1 MRKSGFR
8 EFLATVRKA
17 MAPFNSWLKK
27 IWYRFQ
33 LTRVL
38 IAAILA
44 VVLLVSGILTYQAKN
59 GRCREFK
66 SGIGTANG
74 GLR

>member
-1 MRKSGFR
+1 MDLGSFSQRFEKRWRRLIVGS
-8 EFLATVRKA
+8 
-17 MAPFNSWLKK
+17 KK